1 VTVHRFPAVE
11 AVVATAYAVPTER
24 PEADGTLSWDAT
36 TLVLVE
42 IRAGEQVGLG
52 WTYGAPACADVVR
65 LTLAPLVVGRD
76 PTDTGGAW
84 IAMVDAVR
92 NIGRGGIAGMALS
105 AVDCAMWDLK
115 ARLLGLPL
123 HMLLGAASEPVEVY
137 GSGGFTNWD
146 SEALTRQVDRWLA
159 QGMTR
164 VKIKIGQDHGRREFR
179 DLERVAQVRSLVGP
193 GVELFVDANGAYT
206 TAQAVRIAA
215 AMEAHDVRWFEEP
228 VSSDDP
234 AGLRA
239 VRELSRAEVAAGEYG
254 HDLAYLARLCHAG
267 SVGCLQIDITRCG
280 GLTEFLRAAAVA
292 AAHGLQVSA
301 HCAPNLHTPVL
312 AAIPNARHVEWFH
325 DHERIENLAFDGALT
340 PSGGTVRPHS
350 DRAGHGLH
358 FRPAAVEPFRLP

>member
-11 AVVATAYAVPTER
+11 AVVATAYTVPTER

-65 LTLAPLVVGRD
+65 RTLAPLVVGRD

-164 VKIKIGQDHGRREFR
+164 VKIKIGQDHGRRESR

-228 VSSDDP
+228 VSSDDQ

-239 VRELSRAEVAAGEYG
+239 VR
-254 HDLAYLARLCHAG
+254 
-267 SVGCLQIDITRCG
+267 
-280 GLTEFLRAAAVA
+280 
-292 AAHGLQVSA
+292 
-301 HCAPNLHTPVL
+301 
-312 AAIPNARHVEWFH
+312 
-325 DHERIENLAFDGALT
+325 
-340 PSGGTVRPHS
+340 
-350 DRAGHGLH
+350 
-358 FRPAAVEPFRLP
+358 